1 VARYSIN
8 LAMTAERLPMTTTA
22 RPRRRIARSLGAA
35 LPFVIAVTLAQPAYA
50 APRDGNHGRWHGS
63 PVAEQPP
70 PSGAFD
76 YTQVEG
82 LTTDRY
88 ATVKETLN
96 LPMHDGTEVYVEVT
110 RPADANGQPLTGQ
123 WPVIFEASP
132 YHGTLSDREGMRI
145 LPDPRDADGV
155 SLGLTGY
162 FVPKGYAVVMMD
174 LRGTGKSDGCLDH
187 LGPKD
192 AQDLK
197 DMVEWSAS
205 QPWSNGRVGM
215 TGHSYVGSTPSLAA
229 AMNPEGLETIV
240 PSAGMATMYDHQFQ
254 AGVPYFLQ
262 WAGPMEAYEQIAL
275 ERDLP
280 GGEHVGEKPEET
292 GCGLP
297 NSSLTAGEA
306 QLSGQYT
313 SWHGERDWRAGATA
327 ADIPVFMVHGVN
339 DNAARVAGMKWFTDR
354 AGRAGDKIWLG
365 QWDHGSGC
373 CPNRRGMQWT
383 YALHAWFD
391 NHLARRDVA
400 TGPAAELFLSDGT
413 FEGGRTGDRS
423 QVLTDSQWP
432 PSNARSLTLHPAA
445 DGTLA
450 AAAPL
455 TPGSVSFTGDP
466 AGFNDPQGTGGVD
479 FVTEPMARDTV
490 LAGQPAMDLVA
501 SVTTPR
507 VHLIGTLYDESPD
520 GERRRISQ
528 FAINPE
534 LRVGVATPKP
544 VIPGVLMEM
553 QPPGFAM
560 AHDLRAGH
568 RLALRFTTSDPDKV
582 PTFAVDPRV
591 TIATGPGGTLL
602 QVPVV
607 DSPALAEDTVPFSLD
622 EGTAG
627 GPAQTG
633 ETASVTPAAGAPQR
647 TPVTIAFHEFDVQA
661 GFDNAALLVSAVP
674 SLDADIDLYLQR
686 QNADG
691 TWSADLTSGGSS
703 SLTEEQLRY
712 AGPAPGRYRVEVHN
726 WAGAPNTRVDLTL
739 TYLNSSGEAG
749 AQP

>member
-1 VARYSIN
+1 LLDQ
-8 LAMTAERLPMTTTA
+8 LAVTAERLPMTTVA
-22 RPRRRIARSLGAA
+22 PPRRRVARFLGVT
-35 LPFVIAVTLAQPAYA
+35 LPLLVSVTLAQPASA
-50 APRDGNHGRWHGS
+50 GPGDDKPGKGNGRPS
-63 PVAEQPP
+63 AEQPAP
-70 PSGAFD
+70 AGAFD
-76 YTQVEG
+76 YTQVQG

-88 ATVKETLN
+88 GTVKETLN
-96 LPMHDGTEVYVEVT
+96 LPMHDGTEVYLEVT
-110 RPADANGQPLTGQ
+110 RPADATGRPVSGRY
-123 WPVIFEASP
+123 PVILEASP

-145 LPDPRDADGV
+145 LPDPKNSDGV

-197 DMVEWSAS
+197 DVVEWAAA

-229 AMNPEGLETIV
+229 AMDPEGLATIV

-280 GGEHVGEKPEET
+280 GGEHVGDKPAET

-313 SWHGERDWRAGATA
+313 SWHAERDWRAAATA
-327 ADIPVFMVHGVN
+327 ADLPVFMVHGVN

-373 CPNRRGMQWT
+373 CPTRRGMQWT

-391 NHLARRDVA
+391 SHLGGRDVV

-413 FEGGRTGDRS
+413 FEGGRTGDRT
-423 QVLTDSQWP
+423 QVLTGSEWP
-432 PSNARSLTLHPAA
+432 PIDARSLTLHPAA
-445 DGTLA
+445 DGTLGET
-450 AAAPL
+450 APL
-455 TPGSVSFTGDP
+455 TPGSASFTGDP
-466 AGFNDPQGTGGVD
+466 TGFNDPQGTGGVD
-479 FVTEPMARDTV
+479 FVTDPMARDTV
-490 LAGQPAMDLVA
+490 LAGQPVLDLVA
-501 SVTTPR
+501 SVTAPR

-544 VIPGVLMEM
+544 VVPGVLYDM

-560 AHDLRAGH
+560 AHNLREGH

-582 PTFAVDPRV
+582 PLFAVDPRV
-591 TIATGPGGTLL
+591 TIATGPGGTVL

-607 DSPALAEDTVPFSLD
+607 DAPAVAADTVPFSLD

-627 GPAQTG
+627 GPAQPE
-633 ETASVTPAAGAPQR
+633 ETASVTPATGAPQR
-647 TPVTIAFHEFDVQA
+647 APVTVAHHEFDVHE

-686 QNADG
+686 QNSDG
-691 TWSADLTSGGSS
+691 TWGADLASGGSS
-703 SLTEEQLRY
+703 SLTEEQLRH
-712 AGPAPGRYRVEVHN
+712 ADPAPGRYRVEVHN
-726 WAGAPNTRVDLTL
+726 WAGAPGTRVDLTL
-739 TYLNSSGEAG
+739 TFLNAAGEAG
-749 AQP
+749 

>member
-1 VARYSIN
+1 
-8 LAMTAERLPMTTTA
+8 MTTLTPTRRRTA
-22 RPRRRIARSLGAA
+22 RCLGVAVAAVVVASLPQTAW
-35 LPFVIAVTLAQPAYA
+35 A
-50 APRDGNHGRWHGS
+50 APRDDNPGRGQGR
-63 PVAEQPP
+63 PVAEQPAA
-70 PSGAFD
+70 AFD

-88 ATVKETLN
+88 GTVKETLE
-96 LPMHDGTEVYVEVT
+96 LPMHDGTEVHVEVT
-110 RPADANGQPLTGQ
+110 RPADGAGQPLDGQ
-123 WPVIFEASP
+123 WPVILEASP
-132 YHGTLSDREGMRI
+132 YHGTLADREGMRI
-145 LPDPRDADGV
+145 LPEPRDENGT

-162 FVPKGYAVVMMD
+162 FAPKGYAVVMMD
-174 LRGTGKSDGCLDH
+174 LRGTGLSDGCLDH
-187 LGPKD
+187 LGAED

-197 DMVEWSAS
+197 TVVEWAAA

-229 AMNPEGLETIV
+229 AMDPQGLETIV

-280 GGEHVGEKPEET
+280 DGEHFGQKPEET

-313 SWHGERDWRAGATA
+313 AWHGERDWREGATA

-339 DNAARVAGMKWFTDR
+339 DNAARVAGMDWFTKR
-354 AGRAGDKIWLG
+354 GGREGDKIWLG

-373 CPNRRGMQWT
+373 CPTRRGIQWT

-391 NHLARRDVA
+391 KHLAEQDVE

-413 FEGGRTGDRS
+413 FEGGRTGDRT
-423 QVLTDSQWP
+423 QILNDSQWP
-432 PSNARSLTLHPAA
+432 PSGASVLTLHPSA
-445 DGTLA
+445 DGTLGT
-450 AAAPL
+450 AAPAL
-455 TPGSVSFTGDP
+455 PGSATFTGDP
-466 AGFNDPQGTGGVD
+466 SGFADPQGTGGVD
-479 FVTEPMARDTV
+479 FATEPMPADTV
-490 LAGQPAMDLVA
+490 LAGKPLMDLVA
-501 SVTTPR
+501 SVTAPR

-528 FAINPE
+528 FAMNPE

-544 VIPGVLMEM
+544 VIPGQLMEM

-560 AHDLRAGH
+560 AHNLREGH
-568 RLALRFTTSDPDKV
+568 RLVLRFTTSDPDKV
-582 PTFAVDPRV
+582 PTFAVDPLV
-591 TIATGPGGTLL
+591 TIATGPGGTVL

-607 DSPALAEDTVPFSLD
+607 DTPVLVDDSVPFSLD
-622 EGTAG
+622 APAEA
-627 GPAQTG
+627 GPAQPE
-633 ETASVTPAAGAPQR
+633 ETASVTPAAGAPER
-647 TPVTIAFHEFDVQA
+647 TPVSVAYHEFDVQER
-661 GFDNAALLVSAVP
+661 FDNAALLVSAVP
-674 SLDADIDLYLQR
+674 SMAADIDLYLQR

-691 TWSADLTSGGSS
+691 SWSSDLTSGGSA
-703 SLTEEQLRY
+703 SLSEESMRL
-712 AGPAPGRYRVEVHN
+712 ANPAPGRYRVEVHN
-726 WAGAPNTRVDLTL
+726 WAGLPGTRVDLTL
-739 TYLNSSGEAG
+739 TFLNSVGEPG
-749 AQP
+749 

>member
-1 VARYSIN
+1 MPSS
-8 LAMTAERLPMTTTA
+8 A
-22 RPRRRIARSLGAA
+22 RPRRRLPRSLGLVLAA
-35 LPFVIAVTLAQPAYA
+35 LVVVSFQSPAFAGPREDRPGRGQQRPPTPAPVQP
-50 APRDGNHGRWHGS
+50 S
-63 PVAEQPP
+63 
-70 PSGAFD
+70 AFD
-76 YTQVEG
+76 YTTVEG

-88 ATVKETLN
+88 ATVKETLE
-96 LPMHDGTEVYVEVT
+96 LPMHDGTEVHIEIT
-110 RPADANGQPLTGQ
+110 RPADANGRPVDGN
-123 WPVIFEASP
+123 WPVILEASP
-132 YHGTLSDREGMRI
+132 YHGTLADREGMRI
-145 LPDPRDADGV
+145 LPEPRDGNGT

-162 FVPKGYAVVMMD
+162 FAPKGYAVVMMD
-174 LRGTGKSDGCLDH
+174 LRGTGLSDGCLDH
-187 LGPKD
+187 LGPND
-192 AQDLK
+192 ARDLK
-197 DMVEWSAS
+197 TVVEWAAS

-280 GGEHVGEKPEET
+280 GGEHVGQKPAET

-313 SWHGERDWRAGATA
+313 AWHGERDWRKGATA

-339 DNAARVAGMKWFTDR
+339 DNAARVAGMQWFTDR
-354 AGRAGDKIWLG
+354 GGRAGDKIWLG

-373 CPNRRGMQWT
+373 CPTRRGIQWT

-391 NHLARRDVA
+391 KQLAQRVVE
-400 TGPAAELFLSDGT
+400 TGPAAEMFVSDGT
-413 FEGGRTGDRS
+413 FEGSRTGDRS
-423 QVLTDSQWP
+423 QILMDSQWP
-432 PSNARSLTLHPAA
+432 PSTARNLTLHPSA
-445 DGTLA
+445 DGTLGTTPPA
-450 AAAPL
+450 I
-455 TPGSVSFTGDP
+455 PGSVSFTGDP
-466 AGFNDPQGTGGVD
+466 SGFTDPQGTGGAD
-479 FVTEPMARDTV
+479 FVSEPMAQDTV
-490 LAGQPAMDLVA
+490 LAGRPLLDLVA
-501 SVTTPR
+501 SVTAPR
-507 VHLIGTLYDESPD
+507 MHLIGTVYDEGPG

-544 VIPGVLMEM
+544 VVPGVLYDM

-568 RLALRFTTSDPDKV
+568 RLVLRFTTSDPDKV

-591 TIATGPGGTLL
+591 TIATGPGGTVL

-607 DSPALAEDTVPFSLD
+607 DRPALAPDTVPVTQD
-622 EGTAG
+622 EPAVT
-627 GPAQTG
+627 GPAQP
-633 ETASVTPAAGAPQR
+633 EERASVTPPAGAPQR
-647 TPVTIAFHEFDVQA
+647 TPATVAYHEFEVRV

-674 SLDADIDLYLQR
+674 STSADVDLYLQR
-686 QNADG
+686 QQPDG
-691 TWSADLTSGGSS
+691 TWSGDVASGGSS
-703 SLTEEQLRY
+703 SLTEESLRY
-712 AGPAPGRYRVEVHN
+712 GTPAPGRYRLEVHN
-726 WAGAPNTRVDLTL
+726 WLGAPATRVDLTL
-739 TYLNSSGEAG
+739 TCLNTAGEPGPAV
-749 AQP
+749 